1 MKKRIGL
8 IIMLIVILLA
18 LTGCVNVDYEVEVN
32 KNGSG
37 EISYIYGFSKETL
50 NNLQVS
56 AEDMVES
63 MKEQAEEN
71 SYTVEAYEND
81 EISGFKASKHIEDL
95 TKDFSLQEAFGEEY
109 VKDKENNGIKI
120 EKGLFITKYSQNAEI
135 DLTSMEDLSGNV
147 KMTYK
152 VKLPANVKI
161 NNSNAIEESK
171 DIADLKKILKVREI
185 NKELK
190 WELTAGEI
198 NKVEFV
204 AQGINVLAIII
215 TVIIIAVLVTGIT
228 MLLIFLKKKHATK
241 KEN

>member
-1 MKKRIGL
+1 MKKTIGL
-8 IIMLIVILLA
+8 ISMLLIILVT

-50 NNLQVS
+50 NNLKVS

-95 TKDFSLQEAFGEEY
+95 TNDFSLQEAFGEEY

-120 EKGLFITKYSQNAEI
+120 EKGLFVTKYSQNAEI
-135 DLTSMEDLSGNV
+135 DLTSMGDLSGNV

-152 VKLPANVKI
+152 VKLPAKAKTNNATEI
-161 NNSNAIEESK
+161 SNNS
-171 DIADLKKILKVREI
+171 
-185 NKELK
+185 KELK

-215 TVIIIAVLVTGIT
+215 TVIIIVVLVTGIIV
-228 MLLIFLKKKHATK
+228 LLIFLKKKHATK

>member
-8 IIMLIVILLA
+8 IIMLIVILVA

-71 SYTVEAYEND
+71 SYTVETYEND
-81 EISGFKASKHIEDL
+81 EISGFKARKHIEDL

-109 VKDKENNGIKI
+109 VKDTENNGIKV
-120 EKGLFITKYSQNAEI
+120 EKTFLVTKYSQNAKI
-135 DLTSMEDLSGNV
+135 DLTSTDETQGSIE
-147 KMTYK
+147 MTYK
-152 VKLPANVKI
+152 VKLPAKVKT
-161 NNSNAIEESK
+161 SNASAVSENE
-171 DIADLKKILKVREI
+171 
-185 NKELK
+185 KELTWYLK
-190 WELTAGEI
+190 PGEI
-198 NKVEFV
+198 NEVEFV
-204 AQGINVLAIII
+204 AEQINILPVVIMVFAICVVAAILVFII
-215 TVIIIAVLVTGIT
+215 
-228 MLLIFLKKKHATK
+228 LKKKHATK
-241 KEN
+241 E

>member
-1 MKKRIGL
+1 MKKTIGL
-8 IIMLIVILLA
+8 ISMLLIILVT
-18 LTGCVNVDYEVEVN
+18 LTGCVNVDYEVEV
-32 KNGSG
+32 KQNGSG

-50 NNLQVS
+50 EKLQVS

-109 VKDKENNGIKI
+109 IKDTENNGIKI
-120 EKGLFITKYSQNAEI
+120 EKSLFTVKYSQNADI
-135 DLTSMEDLSGNV
+135 DLTSMAELGESV

-152 VKLPANVKI
+152 VKLPTKAKT
-161 NNSNAIEESK
+161 NNATESK
-171 DIADLKKILKVREI
+171 G
-185 NKELK
+185 KELT
-190 WELTAGEI
+190 WNLTAGEV
-198 NKVEFV
+198 NKIEFTATGV
-204 AQGINVLAIII
+204 NLVSLII
-215 TVIIIAVLVTGIT
+215 VILSIVLVVGGALAVVFT
-228 MLLIFLKKKHATK
+228 LNKKKGTK

>member
-8 IIMLIVILLA
+8 IIMLIVILVA

-81 EISGFKASKHIEDL
+81 EISGFKAKKHIEDL

-120 EKGLFITKYSQNAEI
+120 EEGLFVTKYSQNAEI
-135 DLTSMEDLSGNV
+135 DLTSMGDLSGNV

-152 VKLPANVKI
+152 VKLPAKAKT
-161 NNSNAIEESK
+161 NNATEVSK
-171 DIADLKKILKVREI
+171 
-185 NKELK
+185 NSKELK

>member
-8 IIMLIVILLA
+8 IIMLIVILVA

-37 EISYIYGFSKETL
+37 EISYIYGFSKKTL

-81 EISGFKASKHIEDL
+81 AISGFKASKHIEDL

-120 EKGLFITKYSQNAEI
+120 EKGLFVTKYSQNAEI
-135 DLTSMEDLSGNV
+135 DLTSMGDLSGNV

-152 VKLPANVKI
+152 VKLPAKAKT
-161 NNSNAIEESK
+161 NNATEVSK
-171 DIADLKKILKVREI
+171 
-185 NKELK
+185 NSKELK

-215 TVIIIAVLVTGIT
+215 TIIIIAVVVTGIIV
-228 MLLIFLKKKHATK
+228 LLIFLKKKHATK
-241 KEN
+241 KDN